1 MFLDIGCGLGRIPL
15 VIHVHLLYVQQ
26 VHLSR
31 RKTDY
36 SEIPD
41 LAEDETFWSRA
52 EVVVPLTLWLEPDV
66 LAWFK
71 AQGKEY
77 EAHIS
82 AALRQYK
89 ETHGK

>member
-1 MFLDIGCGLGRIPL
+1 MNKPSQTDWASIDALKDEDI
-15 VIHVHLLYVQQ
+15 
-26 VHLSR
+26 
-31 RKTDY
+31 DY

-52 EVVVPLTLWLEPDV
+52 EVVVPLTIWLEPDV

-77 EAHIS
+77 EARDQRRPAGIQRDS
-82 AALRQYK
+82 RQI
-89 ETHGK
+89 TPR

>member
-1 MFLDIGCGLGRIPL
+1 MNKPSQTDWARIDTLKDEDI
-15 VIHVHLLYVQQ
+15 
-26 VHLSR
+26 
-31 RKTDY
+31 DY

-52 EVVVPLTLWLEPDV
+52 EVVVPLTIWLEPDV

-71 AQGKEY
+71 AQGKED
-77 EAHIS
+77 EARIS
-82 AALRQYK
+82 AALREYK

>member
-1 MFLDIGCGLGRIPL
+1 MHQQSQTDWARIDAL
-15 VIHVHLLYVQQ
+15 KDEDL
-26 VHLSR
+26 
-31 RKTDY
+31 DY

-41 LAEDETFWSRA
+41 LGEDETFWAQA
-52 EVVVPLTLWLEPDV
+52 EVAAPLTIWLEPDV

-77 EAHIS
+77 AARIS
-82 AALRQYK
+82 AALREYK